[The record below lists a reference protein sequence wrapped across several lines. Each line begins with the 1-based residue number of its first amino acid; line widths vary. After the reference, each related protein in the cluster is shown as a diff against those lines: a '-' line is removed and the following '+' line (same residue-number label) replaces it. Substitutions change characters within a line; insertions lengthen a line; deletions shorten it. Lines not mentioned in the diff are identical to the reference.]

1 MEIIFLLFFIFI
13 VYSHSI
19 DIQEI
24 ELADSSFRN
33 LRASTFPDF
42 FYISINVQTLYNN
55 IHFLL
60 LDNGYNISNIN
71 FCFTSSSP
79 SDWTIS
85 SCKFYSYKYINS
97 KTKSEGILYH
107 YNVPIL
113 SSNSYI
119 IIKYSGNNPNGE
131 FKARSYFM
139 EKVPIDSHEEL
150 ELSAAVNITNEFY
163 TEIGNPSS
171 NYLYFNFTDLNNNL
185 QQPIF
190 HCLTYDNPKYYSPLS
205 FIFLNY
211 DKKNKIGSK
220 YEYYY
225 SVDIKSYKG
234 YYIVIH
240 YSVNSS
246 HSSIYVQSSYNSFS
260 SKLSTV
266 AIVFIVITPVI
277 IGIIITILC
286 LIKRKRRTKNIAPEP
301 APIQHNEEFPAA
313 PIYPT
318 GDEIYKTTNY

>member
-24 ELADSSFRN
+24 ELGDNSLRN
-33 LRASTFPDF
+33 LRTSTPPDF
-42 FYISINVQTLYNN
+42 FYISINVQTPYNN

-71 FCFTSSSP
+71 FCFVSSSP

-113 SSNSYI
+113 SSNSYV

-139 EKVPIDSHEEL
+139 EKVSIDSHEEL

-163 TEIGNPSS
+163 I
-171 NYLYFNFTDLNNNL
+171 
-185 QQPIF
+185 
-190 HCLTYDNPKYYSPLS
+190 
-205 FIFLNY
+205 
-211 DKKNKIGSK
+211 
-220 YEYYY
+220 
-225 SVDIKSYKG
+225 
-234 YYIVIH
+234 
-240 YSVNSS
+240 
-246 HSSIYVQSSYNSFS
+246 
-260 SKLSTV
+260 
-266 AIVFIVITPVI
+266 
-277 IGIIITILC
+277 
-286 LIKRKRRTKNIAPEP
+286 
-301 APIQHNEEFPAA
+301 
-313 PIYPT
+313 
-318 GDEIYKTTNY
+318 